1 MTSQASSS
9 DENQSSGFFK
19 LHEGIRQ
26 WIYEQKW
33 DELREIQELA
43 VDPILGKERDVILAA
58 PTAAGKTEAAF
69 LPICSVLLTER
80 KPSIEA
86 VYIGP
91 LKALINDQ
99 FERLE
104 TLCERLQIPVCKWHG
119 DVSTN
124 AKSRLLRNPQGILLI
139 TPESLEALFMRRGS
153 AIPSLFKHVSHLV
166 IDELHAFIGAERGA
180 QLQSLLH
187 RLEHAVDR
195 RIPRIGLSAT
205 LGNMG
210 IAAEFLRPRF
220 GKDVLLVSPEGPS
233 QEIRLQ
239 IRGYVKDLAT
249 EPNDQ
254 TKDGEKEASP
264 VTGDEK
270 AIADHL
276 MATLRGS
283 NNLVFCNSRRAVEI
297 YSDLLRTLSE
307 KQNLPN
313 EFFPHHGNLAKNL
326 REDLEK
332 RLKAGQVPTTALA
345 TSTLELGIDIGSVKS
360 IAQIGPPFSVS
371 SMRQRL
377 GRSGRRGEAA
387 TIRFYIQEAPLSS
400 KTSILHNLRMNL
412 FQTTAMVN
420 LLLAKWCEPPSNQA
434 LHLST
439 LVQQTL
445 SVIAQYGGA
454 RPKDLWKVLC
464 HEGPFQQVP
473 ESMFADLLRSLGS
486 HDMIT
491 QCQDGTLVTGLAGEA
506 LINHYEFYTAFSTPE
521 EYRVVADGKQLGT
534 IPLEGAVLPG
544 MFIIFAGRRWEVL
557 SVEAKSRLILV
568 RNAGGGSPPKFGGSV
583 EFIDAAIRKEMLR
596 LYTSTEVATFLDSQ
610 AREFLA
616 EGRQHFKLYKLNES
630 SIVEDNGNTLIF
642 PWDGDKVVNTLA
654 VELLQ
659 SGLKPYVC
667 FGVITVNDMSSD
679 DLISHMQR
687 LAAIGSR
694 DPVELAS
701 LVPNKLKEKHDGLL
715 SESLLTDEYA
725 AKWLDTQGT
734 WAFLQS
740 HFT

>member
-1 MTSQASSS
+1 
-9 DENQSSGFFK
+9 
-19 LHEGIRQ
+19 
-26 WIYEQKW
+26 
-33 DELREIQELA
+33 
-43 VDPILGKERDVILAA
+43 
-58 PTAAGKTEAAF
+58 
-69 LPICSVLLTER
+69 
-80 KPSIEA
+80 
-86 VYIGP
+86 
-91 LKALINDQ
+91 
-99 FERLE
+99 
-104 TLCERLQIPVCKWHG
+104 
-119 DVSTN
+119 
-124 AKSRLLRNPQGILLI
+124 
-139 TPESLEALFMRRGS
+139 
-153 AIPSLFKHVSHLV
+153 
-166 IDELHAFIGAERGA
+166 
-180 QLQSLLH
+180 
-187 RLEHAVDR
+187 
-195 RIPRIGLSAT
+195 
-205 LGNMG
+205 
-210 IAAEFLRPRF
+210 
-220 GKDVLLVSPEGPS
+220 
-233 QEIRLQ
+233 
-239 IRGYVKDLAT
+239 
-249 EPNDQ
+249 
-254 TKDGEKEASP
+254 
-264 VTGDEK
+264 
-270 AIADHL
+270 
-276 MATLRGS
+276 
-283 NNLVFCNSRRAVEI
+283 
-297 YSDLLRTLSE
+297 
-307 KQNLPN
+307 
-313 EFFPHHGNLAKNL
+313 
-326 REDLEK
+326 
-332 RLKAGQVPTTALA
+332 
-345 TSTLELGIDIGSVKS
+345 
-360 IAQIGPPFSVS
+360 
-371 SMRQRL
+371 MRQRL

-400 KTSILHNLRMNL
+400 KTSILQNLRMNL

-454 RPKDLWKVLC
+454 RPRYLWKVLC

-486 HDMIT
+486 HDIIT

-568 RNAGGGSPPKFGGSV
+568 RHAGGGSPPKFGGSV
-583 EFIDAAIRKEMLR
+583 GFIDVAIRKEMLR

-679 DLISHMQR
+679 SLISHLQG
-687 LAAIGSR
+687 LVAGGSR

-701 LVPNKLKEKHDGLL
+701 LVPNKLKEKHDRLL
-715 SESLLTDEYA
+715 SEPLLTDEYA
-725 AKWLDTQGT
+725 AKWLDTQGS